1 MCSNELDLQTILS
14 RVTFW
19 GVERRE
25 IYGERNVNGANY
37 KYKGKRH
44 KATKNKYLRST
55 TKNYIKNP
63 IRNYSTNYIKNY
75 GDTQ

>member
-1 MCSNELDLQTILS
+1 MNWIYKLLS

-19 GVERRE
+19 GVEQNIKLRE

-37 KYKGKRH
+37 RYKGKRH